1 MKFGDKI
8 GKKEVTKGEYVASLS
23 GFANPQRIEKLF
35 TDLLDLDSD
44 FSKLNMDFFEVVKK
58 IDWYNPYKY
67 VKGSRPMS
75 ENWNRFMEM
84 FGLRNQIVHEMK
96 DVDLSKTILSSN
108 CDNTMN
114 FIDASIFIVDPTF
127 RDDVISQ
134 LGSNKPLN

>member
-1 MKFGDKI
+1 
-8 GKKEVTKGEYVASLS
+8 
-23 GFANPQRIEKLF
+23 
-35 TDLLDLDSD
+35 
-44 FSKLNMDFFEVVKK
+44 MDFFEVVKK